1 VSEKYKKLT
10 GFTVP
15 CGNYEFNRLP
25 FRLSNSPANFQRLMH
40 VVLKDLVGTDCFIY
54 LDNVILFSKISEEYA
69 KSFGEI

>member
-1 VSEKYKKLT
+1 
-10 GFTVP
+10 
-15 CGNYEFNRLP
+15 
-25 FRLSNSPANFQRLMH
+25 MH